1 MVDSPENITI
11 HTPATPASDLA
22 PTSAPSRIPFPKP
35 AEPIN
40 VKREIKA
47 KVLTGESY
55 IGFAL
60 DRLKSLFI
68 IKFFRNLFS
77 EAKPHALTINEA
89 KHKILS
95 DSQFARKFAIGLSLY
110 LNKEEVRLFL
120 IELAENYKNL
130 TDAEKENLNQ
140 FISTYVKTADPDE
153 IDYVNA
159 PLEKLF
165 TSLRQE
171 DFQTRSDTIMDQF
184 SYLLSTPT
192 GNASLKTDLDKIR
205 KGVHFNRED
214 CLDVISKSL
223 KNHAKFLVSQVRVS
237 EIAEFSRNGE
247 NGKLPSLQLAL
258 EESNRLMDAIRNDIF
273 QDSDQVG
280 IKNSLEFY
288 IELADKLSN
297 QGDAHSLIVVLA
309 VLLDPDMES
318 VFSNV
323 NISEKHRALLS
334 HLEKRASSIDSAGL
348 IPDRPEVPSLFIL
361 IDRSKDLVNRGD
373 LRTVSDTVL
382 SPLENAFNA
391 IDLSAAAREKP
402 FYNLREFIQ
411 QGSKPTDVKKNR
423 EALEADISQ
432 IYQVLKNADSE
443 KKLRITPDGLITKER
458 SIFSRFTERLA
469 GKKEPAQKAVQ
480 HVLAKI
486 DRALDQDPAQL
497 EKIGHIINF
506 LKSHPWSKIV
516 LNKNDNLNAALNH
529 LEQKYLSKID
539 KEKDAEALHN
549 RTKNGLDMLSRELHK
564 IASNPITTETPIVIS
579 KGLSGGYNFIYLT
592 KNTSK
597 KGSFSKNDLQ
607 NYYILLK
614 DASNDPELKPVAL
627 ELLKKLYD
635 KAWFEEA
642 LDKHKK
648 IGDDI
653 IQLGREMSQKW
664 MTVEEAGNVPQ

>member
-1 MVDSPENITI
+1 MVHTPENTPI
-11 HTPATPASDLA
+11 HATAPPPSDLA
-22 PTSAPSRIPFPKP
+22 PTSSPTRIPFPKP
-35 AEPIN
+35 SEPIN

-55 IGFAL
+55 IGIAL

-77 EAKPHALTINEA
+77 EAKPHALTIDEA
-89 KHKILS
+89 KNKILS

-110 LNKEEVRLFL
+110 LNKEEVRLFF
-120 IELAENYKNL
+120 IGLAENYKNL
-130 TDAEKENLNQ
+130 NDAEKENLNQ

-165 TSLRQE
+165 ASLRQE

-192 GNASLKTDLDKIR
+192 GNASLKPDLDKIR

-223 KNHAKFLVSQVRVS
+223 KNHAKFLVSQVRAS

-273 QDSDQVG
+273 QDSDQEG

-288 IELADKLSN
+288 IELADKLSD
-297 QGDAHSLIVVLA
+297 QGDAHSLIIVLA
-309 VLLDPDMES
+309 VLLDPEMES
-318 VFSNV
+318 VFSNA

-334 HLEKRASSIDSAGL
+334 ELEKKASLIDSSGL
-348 IPDRPEVPSLFIL
+348 IAERPEVPSLFLL
-361 IDRSKDLVNRGD
+361 IDRSKDLVNKGD
-373 LRTVSDTVL
+373 LKTVSDTVL

-391 IDLSAAAREKP
+391 IDQSAAARETP
-402 FYNLREFIQ
+402 FYNLKEFIQ
-411 QGSKPTDVKKNR
+411 QGSKPTDIKKNR

-432 IYQVLKNADSE
+432 IYQVLQNADSE
-443 KKLRITPDGLITKER
+443 KKLRITPVGLITKER
-458 SIFSRFTERLA
+458 SIFSRFTQRLA

-480 HVLAKI
+480 YVLAKI

-516 LNKNDNLNAALNH
+516 LNKNDNLSAALNH
-529 LEQKYLSKID
+529 LEKKYLSKID
-539 KEKDAEALHN
+539 KEKEAEALHN
-549 RTKNGLDMLSRELHK
+549 RTKNGLVMISSFLKD
-564 IASNPITTETPIVIS
+564 IDETRHIVIIR
-579 KGLSGGYNFIYLT
+579 GLTGGYNLRSST
-592 KNTSK
+592 DSVSK
-597 KGSFSKNDLQ
+597 DTLLNF
-607 NYYILLK
+607 YYLLK
-614 DASNDPELKPVAL
+614 DASNDPELKPQAL